1 MVKAVIFDMY
11 ETLITLFESSLYF
24 GKQMAVDAGIEE
36 KKFKEIWRAAEE
48 DRTMGRISLEEILEK
63 ILKVNDCYSEA
74 KMNFIVDKRIQN
86 REDAFCHLHKDII
99 PMLNALKGKGIR
111 IGLISNCFSEEAIVI
126 KKSIL
131 YPYFDAVCLSCDEG
145 LKKPDHAIYKKC
157 LERLNLAAWD
167 CLYVGDGGSDELE
180 AAKIVGMKT
189 AQAVWYLKEG
199 VGQPSKR
206 KPEFKQ
212 LEMPLDILDMT

>member
-1 MVKAVIFDMY
+1 MY
-11 ETLITLFESSLYF
+11 LLFHF
-24 GKQMAVDAGIEE
+24 P
-36 KKFKEIWRAAEE
+36 FK
-48 DRTMGRISLEEILEK
+48 
-63 ILKVNDCYSEA
+63 
-74 KMNFIVDKRIQN
+74 
-86 REDAFCHLHKDII
+86 
-99 PMLNALKGKGIR
+99 
-111 IGLISNCFSEEAIVI
+111 AIVI

-145 LKKPDHAIYKKC
+145 LKKPDPAIYKKC

-206 KPEFKQ
+206 KPEFRQ